1 MAETQA
7 ETPWT
12 LPVQAADEGYDCKS
26 RKYKLLLL
34 RSVAFSTQSET
45 LYRMMAVPQACNRY
59 RSKDVLVFRG

>member
-7 ETPWT
+7 ETPWI
-12 LPVQAADEGYDCKS
+12 LPVQAADEGYARKLS
-26 RKYKLLLL
+26 KYKLLLL
-34 RSVAFSTQSET
+34 RLAAYSTQSET